1 MIEENFMNTPLN
13 RQNFPGPTYPEKVLQ
28 FGEGNFLRA
37 FVDWIIDNLNE
48 KTDFN
53 GGITIVRPIDTT
65 QPKLN
70 EQDGLY
76 TTLIRGINEQGTVVA
91 QPRIIYS
98 VNREL
103 SVYQE
108 FDEFLK
114 CAENSELEFI
124 FSNTTEAGIAFN
136 KHDKLVDAPPITFP
150 AKLTVFLYHRFKH
163 FNGQKEQGLIIIP
176 CELIDY
182 NGEKLKEYVIRYAKI
197 WDLGRDFINWLN
209 DANTFCSTLV
219 DRIVTGYPKDEAS
232 KLEQQFG
239 YQDRFFDTAEYFYLF
254 VIQGPSWIKDKLNLN
269 QVDMNILVVDD
280 IKPYKERK
288 VGILNGAH
296 TAMVPVAY
304 LAGIRTVGDAMAN
317 TKVENFVKNLLNKE
331 VIPTLSLDKDELN
344 QFACEVLNRFKNP
357 FIKHELIAISLNSLT
372 KFKTRLLPQLLT
384 YSQKFN
390 MPPQYIS
397 FSLAALIAF
406 YRGEY
411 RGETILL
418 TDDKPLLERFKAWQS
433 LYQSDVKKLVSNVL
447 AMSDH
452 WEIDLNNVP
461 GLTDLITADL
471 EKILTHDINAII
483 PQN

>member
-1 MIEENFMNTPLN
+1 MTKQLN
-13 RQNFPGPTYPEKVLQ
+13 RQNFPGPVYPEKVIQ

-37 FVDWIIDNLNE
+37 FIDWIIDNLNE

-53 GGITIVRPIDTT
+53 SGITIVRPIDSH
-65 QPKLN
+65 QPKLD

-76 TTLIRGINEQGTVVA
+76 TTVIRGINEQGDAVA
-91 QPRIIYS
+91 VPRIIYS

-103 SVYQE
+103 SVYEE
-108 FDEFLK
+108 FAQYLK
-114 CAENSELEFI
+114 CAENPELEFV

-136 KHDKLVDAPPITFP
+136 NKDQFSDTPPATFP
-150 AKLTVFLYHRFKH
+150 AKLTIFLHHRFKY
-163 FNGQKEQGLIIIP
+163 FNGQKEKGLIIIP

-182 NGEKLKEYVIRYAKI
+182 NGEKLKEYVIDYAKL
-197 WDLGRDFINWLN
+197 WNLSTDFINWLN
-209 DANTFCSTLV
+209 EANTFCSTLV
-219 DRIVTGYPKDEAS
+219 DRIVTGYPKDEVD
-232 KLEQQFG
+232 KLEQELG
-239 YQDRFFDTAEYFYLF
+239 YKDKFLDTAEYFYLF
-254 VIQGPSWIKDKLNLN
+254 VIQGPSWIKDKLKLE
-269 QVDMNILVVDD
+269 QVDLNILVVDD

-304 LAGIRTVGDAMAN
+304 LAGIRTVGQAMSDN
-317 TKVENFVKNLLNKE
+317 KIECFIKNLLNKE

-344 QFACEVLNRFKNP
+344 QFAHDVLNRFRNP

-390 MPPQYIS
+390 QPPKYIS

-411 RGETILL
+411 QGLAIPL
-418 TDDKPLLERFKAWQS
+418 TDDKPLLDRFNEWHP
-433 LYQSDVKKLVSNVL
+433 LYQSNVKKLVSNVL
-447 AMSDH
+447 GMSDH
-452 WEIDLNNVP
+452 WEQDLNSIP
-461 GLTDLITADL
+461 GLTDLVTANL
-471 EKILTHDINAII
+471 TAILSNDIKAII

>member
-1 MIEENFMNTPLN
+1 MTKQLN
-13 RQNFPGPTYPEKVLQ
+13 RQNFSGPVYPEKVIQ

-37 FVDWIIDNLNE
+37 FIDWIIDNLNE

-53 GGITIVRPIDTT
+53 SGITIVRPIDSH
-65 QPKLN
+65 QPKLD

-76 TTLIRGINEQGTVVA
+76 TTVIRGINEQGDAVA
-91 QPRIIYS
+91 VPRIIYS

-103 SVYQE
+103 SVYEE
-108 FDEFLK
+108 FAQYLK
-114 CAENSELEFI
+114 CAENPELEFV

-136 KHDKLVDAPPITFP
+136 NKDQLSDTPPATFP
-150 AKLTVFLYHRFKH
+150 AKLTIFLHHRFKY
-163 FNGQKEQGLIIIP
+163 FNGQKEKGLIIIP

-182 NGEKLKEYVIRYAKI
+182 NGEKLKEYVIDYAKL
-197 WDLGRDFINWLN
+197 WNLSTDFINWLN
-209 DANTFCSTLV
+209 EANTFCSTLV
-219 DRIVTGYPKDEAS
+219 DRIVTGYPKDEVD
-232 KLEQQFG
+232 KLEQELG
-239 YQDRFFDTAEYFYLF
+239 YKDKFLDTAEYFYLF
-254 VIQGPSWIKDKLNLN
+254 VIQGPSWIKDKLKLE
-269 QVDMNILVVDD
+269 QVDLNILVVDD

-304 LAGIRTVGDAMAN
+304 LAGIRTVGQAMSDN
-317 TKVENFVKNLLNKE
+317 QIECFIKNLLNKE

-344 QFACEVLNRFKNP
+344 QFAHDVLNRFRNP

-390 MPPQYIS
+390 QPPKYIS

-411 RGETILL
+411 QGQVIPL
-418 TDDKPLLERFKAWQS
+418 TDDKPLLDRFNEWHP
-433 LYQSDVKKLVSNVL
+433 LYQSNVKKLVSNVL
-447 AMSDH
+447 GMSDH
-452 WEIDLNNVP
+452 WEQDLNNIP
-461 GLTDLITADL
+461 GLTDLVTANL
-471 EKILTHDINAII
+471 TAILSNDIKAII